1 MKVDVKMAGNSYSG
15 VPSVLSPLKSG
26 GKARFCE
33 VSDTTA
39 KASDVAQ
46 GKTFYDADGNYTEGT
61 RTGSGGTAAEA
72 APYRVTIQQVPHQTI
87 EVTFTPKV
95 TGNLTGFKK
104 SGSQSAELTSEANLA
119 LSYAF
124 DAEVIADSGWIK
136 GNPTI
141 SGALKNG
148 LICGDVVISATEAI
162 EDASGLRM
170 PVGYIPLYLSDGR
183 LYMDKD
189 LQGKFNNKSL
199 VKDGTK
205 LFIVDITKN
214 TTSMNGMF
222 NPSNVSFAEGTLAE
236 SVIDFSNVEKGAI
249 TDLGVAFAGNQKLES
264 LDLSGFGNVT
274 AMYSMCAFCSS
285 LKCVYIDTLSNSKNK
300 TINTYHMFAPCSSLE
315 YLIIDNVNVDF
326 VMQDAADADKGVPAS
341 AKILVPRAALDAYKA
356 DSHWKSA
363 ADRILAMEDF
373 DIVRKDG
380 VVTVTPKAV

>member
-1 MKVDVKMAGNSYSG
+1 MKVDVKIAGASYNE
-15 VPSVLSPLKSG
+15 VPSVLLPLTAG

-46 GKTFYDADGNYTEGT
+46 GKTFYDADGNYMEGT
-61 RTGSGGTAAEA
+61 NTGGGDIAVEV

-87 EVTFTPKV
+87 EVTFTPQV
-95 TGNLTGFKK
+95 TGSLAEFKK
-104 SGSQSAELTSEANLA
+104 SGSQSAELTSKANLA

-136 GNPTI
+136 GNPTV
-141 SGALKNG
+141 SGNLRDG
-148 LICGDVVISATEAI
+148 LICGDVVISATEAT
-162 EDASGLRM
+162 EDASGLKM
-170 PVGYIPLYLSDGR
+170 PVGYTPLYLSDDC

-189 LQGKFNNKSL
+189 LQEKFNNKSL
-199 VKDGTK
+199 IKDGTK

-222 NPSNVSFAEGTLAE
+222 NPSKVSFAEGTLAE
-236 SVIDFSNVEKGAI
+236 SVIDFSNVEKRAI
-249 TDLGVAFAGNQKLES
+249 TDLGVAFAGNQELES

-274 AMYSMCAFCSS
+274 AMYSMCAFCSN
-285 LKCVYIDTLSNSKNK
+285 LKCIYIDILSNSKNE

-326 VMQDAADADKGVPAS
+326 VMQDAADENKGVPTS
-341 AKILVPRAALDAYKA
+341 AKILVPRAALDAYKTN
-356 DSHWKSA
+356 SHWSSA
-363 ADRILAMEDF
+363 ADRILALEDF

-380 VVTVTPKAV
+380 TVTVTPKAV